1 MTPSPLLE
9 LRGIV
14 KRYGDVVAVNGADFT
29 LAAGE
34 VHALVGENG
43 AGKST
48 LMKILAGAIDRDGG
62 SVLFDGIETELGSPA
77 DSIARGV
84 GMIPQAL
91 QLVPGMTVAEN
102 IVLGAEP
109 EVPGTPFLDRAA
121 SARIATDVLSQ
132 LGETMDL
139 AAPVSGLSI
148 ARRQIV
154 EIARAIS
161 RKVRILALDEPT
173 AALSPNEISGLFR
186 LIGRLKTEG
195 VGIIYISHRLDEVLQ
210 IADRVTVL
218 RDGAVVASV
227 TAAKLDRAAMIRL
240 MVGRELDGAKGRAPV
255 HAEDELLRLEDVSGG
270 RLRGIDLVLRRGEIL
285 GIAGLVGAGRTELTR
300 LIFGADPRSGGRMF
314 LGGHKVDPLSPREAI
329 DLGIGLL
336 TEDRDRLGLVP
347 SMNVRENI
355 TLASLRGFCRGPFV
369 TKSREVSAAR
379 GHAERL
385 RIKTPSVEA
394 EVAALSGGN
403 RQKVVLARW
412 LETRS
417 KVLIFDE
424 PTAGVDVGARQE
436 IWALAGDLAAE
447 GRGVIVVSSDL
458 DELLAICD
466 RIVVMCEGRI
476 AGELTASSASR
487 GAIMALATGGLAHEA
502 RA

>member
-1 MTPSPLLE
+1 MTPAPLLE
-9 LRGIV
+9 LRGIG
-14 KRYGDVVAVNGADFT
+14 KRYGEVVAVSGVDFT

-48 LMKILAGAIDRDGG
+48 LMKILAGAIARDGG
-62 SVLFDGIETELGSPA
+62 SIRFDGVEVELGSPA

-84 GMIPQAL
+84 GMIPQSL

-102 IVLGAEP
+102 IVLGADP
-109 EVPGTPFLDRAA
+109 RLSGTPFLDRAA
-121 SARIATDVLSQ
+121 SERIAADALSQ

-173 AALSPNEISGLFR
+173 AALSPHEIAGLFR
-186 LIGRLKTEG
+186 LIGRLKAEG
-195 VGIIYISHRLDEVLQ
+195 VGVIYISHRLDEILQ

-227 TAAKLDRAAMIRL
+227 PAAELDRGAMIRL
-240 MVGRELDGAKGRAPV
+240 MVGRELDDTARRAPA
-255 HAEDELLRLEDVSGG
+255 HPGDELLRLEDVSGG

-285 GIAGLVGAGRTELTR
+285 GLAGLVGAGRTELTR

-314 LGGHKVDPLSPREAI
+314 LEGQKVDPLSPREAI

-347 SMNVRENI
+347 LMNVRENL
-355 TLASLRGFCRGPFV
+355 TLAGLRRFSRGPSIV
-369 TKSREVSAAR
+369 KAREASAAR

-394 EVAALSGGN
+394 AVVALSGGN

-412 LETRS
+412 LETGS

-436 IWALAGDLAAE
+436 IWALAGALAAE

-476 AGELTASSASR
+476 AGELDRSEATR
-487 GAIMALATGGLAHEA
+487 EAIMTMAAA
-502 RA
+502 